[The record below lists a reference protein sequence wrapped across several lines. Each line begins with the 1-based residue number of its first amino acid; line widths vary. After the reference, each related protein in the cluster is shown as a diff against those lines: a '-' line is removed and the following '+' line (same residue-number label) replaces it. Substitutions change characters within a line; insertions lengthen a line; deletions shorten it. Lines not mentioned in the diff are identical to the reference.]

1 MRFSL
6 ISCIALLLS
15 TVPSSG
21 LIAQT
26 AADSAA
32 IRGAALDYIEGW
44 FDGDPDRMARSLHPE
59 LIKRIVVSDDVTER
73 EWIDGMGVTKLV
85 GGTRRGFGREIP
97 EEDRRTDMTIF
108 DITGRASTVK
118 LDAGPW
124 VDYMH
129 LVRVDGEWKILNVLW
144 EMK

>member
-1 MRFSL
+1 MRFL
-6 ISCIALLLS
+6 FRLWIALLL
-15 TVPSSG
+15 TAVPTSDLAG
-21 LIAQT
+21 QT
-26 AADSAA
+26 AVDSAA
-32 IRGAALDYIEGW
+32 IRATALDYIEGW
-44 FDGDPDRMARSLHPE
+44 FDGDPDRMARALHPE
-59 LIKRIVVSDDVTER
+59 LVKRIVVSDEVTER
-73 EWIDGMGVTKLV
+73 EWIDGMGFTKLV

-97 EEDRRTDMTIF
+97 EEDRRTDVTIY
-108 DITGRASTVK
+108 DVTGRAATVK